1 MENNENLKAKAAVLL
16 DALEAKQNLIN
27 TQEYVR
33 YIESVLPT
41 YKKTFKIYDMTA
53 KNLALDGLLSMV
65 PDLLTI
71 IKAQSEALDEAINIM
86 AELYG
91 EISNND

>member
-16 DALEAKQNLIN
+16 DVLKAKQNIID
-27 TQEYVR
+27 TQEYVKWV
-33 YIESVLPT
+33 ESTLPT
-41 YKKTFKIYDMTA
+41 YKLAIRSYDLTA
-53 KNLALDGLLSMV
+53 KNLALDGLLTAV

-71 IKAQSEALDEAINIM
+71 IKAQSKALDETINIM

-91 EISNND
+91 DLSNND

>member
-16 DALEAKQNLIN
+16 DALEAKQNIVD
-27 TQEYVR
+27 TQEYVKWV
-33 YIESVLPT
+33 ESALPT
-41 YKKTFKIYDMTA
+41 YRLAIKPYDLTV
-53 KNLALDGLLSMV
+53 KNFALDALLTVV

-71 IKAQSEALDEAINIM
+71 IKAQTEALDETINIM

-91 EISNND
+91 DLSDHD

>member
-27 TQEYVR
+27 TREYVKWV
-33 YIESVLPT
+33 ESTLPT
-41 YKKTFKIYDMTA
+41 YRLAIKSYDLTA
-53 KNLALDGLLSMV
+53 KNLALDALLTVV

-71 IKAQSEALDEAINIM
+71 IKTQSEALNAAIDAM

-91 EISNND
+91 DMSKC